1 MEIDRDSAGVRI
13 PPPFVFIGGLA
24 AGLVLDRFL
33 IFDLGIPLGNWLEH
47 SIGWVALVAGAA
59 IILTAI
65 GLFRKA
71 GTNPEPWKPS
81 TALVTD
87 GVYRW
92 TRNPMYLGMALVY
105 LGIAFLCDSVMA
117 LLVLVP
123 VVFWITRQV
132 IEREEAYMTA
142 KFGDEYRA
150 YRDRTGRW
158 F

>member
-1 MEIDRDSAGVRI
+1 MQIDRDSAGVKI
-13 PPPFVFIGGLA
+13 PPPLVFIGGLA
-24 AGLVLDRFL
+24 VGLVLDQFL
-33 IFDLGIPLGNWLEH
+33 IFKIGIPLGGWLENMV
-47 SIGWVALVAGAA
+47 GWVAFVAGAA
-59 IILTAI
+59 IMLTAI

-71 GTNPEPWKPS
+71 KTNPEPWKPS

-92 TRNPMYLGMALVY
+92 TRNPMYLGMGLIY
-105 LGIAFLCDSVMA
+105 LGIAFFCDSLMA
-117 LLVLVP
+117 LLLFAP
-123 VVFWITRQV
+123 VIFWITREV

-150 YRDRTGRW
+150 YRERTGRW

>member
-1 MEIDRDSAGVRI
+1 MEIDRDSAGVKF
-13 PPPFVFIGGLA
+13 PPPLVFIGGLA
-24 AGLVLDRFL
+24 AGLILDHFL
-33 IFDLGIPLGNWLEH
+33 IFDIGIPLGGWLENT
-47 SIGWVALVAGAA
+47 IGWIAFVAGAA
-59 IILTAI
+59 IMLTAI

-71 GTNPEPWKPS
+71 KTNPEPWKPS

-105 LGIAFLCDSVMA
+105 LGIAFLCDSLMA
-117 LLVLVP
+117 LVTFVP
-123 VVFWITRQV
+123 VFFWITREV

-150 YRDRTGRW
+150 YRESTGRW